1 MPQST
6 LGLALLLLAFA
17 VGAAFSGVVL
27 FSYYE
32 FRKDATEKRVSA
44 FVSGFDDE
52 QKRAKAEIRRELEPL
67 RELRAEGETL
77 EALTKK
83 LAPALFFVTTL
94 DEAGQPSV
102 GSAFAV
108 ASDAEQTLLLASF
121 TTVRAATRQPGPP
134 VRVRQGNEELDATV
148 WTWQEEADLALLT
161 VAKGGLPTLA
171 FALERPVRSGERVLA
186 VSGLGAAGGAVTQ
199 GVVVDVSAAGIQH
212 DAAVGQ
218 AFQGGPLIDADG
230 RVLGVAS
237 RSYAPLNFPS
247 DGVYF
252 APLIRA
258 ACEKVL
264 RCPSGRPSAAGPR
277 TAPARAT
284 TTTTA
289 RTAPARPTT
298 TTTGRTTTTPPG

>member
-6 LGLALLLLAFA
+6 LGLSLLLLAFA

-32 FRKDATEKRVSA
+32 FRKDATEKRVTA

-67 RELRAEGETL
+67 RKLQVEGETL
-77 EALTKK
+77 EALTEK

-108 ASDAEQTLLLASF
+108 AADAEQTLLLASF
-121 TTVRAATRQPGPP
+121 ATVRAATRQPGPP
-134 VRVRQGNEELDATV
+134 VRVRQGDEELEATV
-148 WTWQEEADLALLT
+148 WTWDDGADLALLT

-171 FALERPVRSGERVLA
+171 FAPERPVQSGERVLA
-186 VSGLGAAGGAVTQ
+186 VSGLGANGGAVTQ

-218 AFQGGPLIDADG
+218 AFQGGPLVDADG

-237 RSYAPLNFPS
+237 RAYAPLNFAS

-252 APLIRA
+252 APLIRR
-258 ACEKVL
+258 ACDKVL
-264 RCPSGRPSAAGPR
+264 KCPSGRPTAAGAR

-298 TTTGRTTTTPPG
+298 TTTSPSR